1 MKMVAG
7 TTGTPFGEDLSSEPA
22 TCMALQK
29 GHPRPCKRAPHQAWV
44 LKKGSLKHSQKLPGK
59 NVGARCWKLTPHMAT
74 AAATSQ
80 HVPDLQHGCRPMGSH
95 SFFRPA
101 FGLGRGFFFG
111 PCEGAPLGPA
121 KGLSLQWF
129 S

>member
-29 GHPRPCKRAPHQAWV
+29 GHPGPCKRAPHEAWV
-44 LKKGSLKHSQKLPGK
+44 LKKGSLKHSKSFQGK
-59 NVGARCWKLTPHMAT
+59 CWSKVLEADSTHGHT

-80 HVPDLQHGCRPMGSH
+80 HVSDLQHGCRPMGSQ
-95 SFFRPA
+95 SFFKPV
-101 FGLGRGFFFG
+101 FGLGKGLFFG
-111 PCEGAPLGPA
+111 TL
-121 KGLSLQWF
+121 
-129 S
+129 